1 MLRAPIRRFSSSAF
15 NMSSEQFQ
23 TLAKYTACDISD
35 ALLKLNVPG
44 AGFLADIAPLK
55 SKTPA
60 RVVAPAS
67 TVLFAP
73 KTSPSFPQP
82 VGPKPDPDP
91 PSSGDGSKIS
101 PGTPYADL
109 INQNTIAVLSQPEGQ
124 VCAVVGGINA
134 VRMEQLGAKGVV
146 VSGRVR
152 DVDALK
158 GLKMQVW
165 SRGTSSVGAGAQ
177 ASAFA
182 VGYPLT
188 IGQVVVNSGDIIMLD
203 ADENSVV
210 AIPKDK
216 VEEVLKL
223 LPKLTEADDR
233 CMADVRAGGSV
244 KEAFAKHRGK

>member
-1 MLRAPIRRFSSSAF
+1 MLRASIRRFSSAPSRMSA
-15 NMSSEQFQ
+15 EQFQ
-23 TLAKYTACDISD
+23 NLAKYTACDVSD

-44 AGFLADIAPLK
+44 AGFLADIAPVK
-55 SKTPA
+55 SKTP

-67 TVLFAP
+67 TILFAP
-73 KTSPSFPQP
+73 KTSPSFPKP

-91 PSSGDGSKIS
+91 PSNGDGSKIS

-109 INQNTIAVLSQPEGQ
+109 VKQDTIAVLSQPEGQ

-134 VRMEQLGAKGVV
+134 VRMEQLGAKGVL

-152 DVDALK
+152 DVEALG

-165 SRGTSSVGAGAQ
+165 CKGTSSVGAGAQ
-177 ASAFA
+177 ASAWA
-182 VGYPLT
+182 VGYPVA
-188 IGQVVVNSGDIIMLD
+188 IGDVVVNSGDIIMLD
-203 ADENSVV
+203 GAENSAV

-216 VEEVLKL
+216 LDEVLKL
-223 LPKLTEADDR
+223 LPKLTEADDK
-233 CMADVRAGGSV
+233 CMADVLAGGSV